1 MDKEVTV
8 FDCIKNEE
16 GLEFLDAIEI
26 GLNLSE
32 YSSSAEENSE
42 E

>member
-1 MDKEVTV
+1 M

-16 GLEFLDAIEI
+16 GLEFLDAMEI

-32 YSSSAEENSE
+32 YSSPIEENSE
-42 E
+42 K